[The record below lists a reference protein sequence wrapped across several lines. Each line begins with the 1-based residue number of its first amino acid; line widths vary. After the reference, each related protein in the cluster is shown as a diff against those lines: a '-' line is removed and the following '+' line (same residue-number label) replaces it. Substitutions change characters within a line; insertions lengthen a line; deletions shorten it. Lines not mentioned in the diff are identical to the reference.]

1 MLALFERMHSPTEH
15 EILAMQSEV
24 MDHGWVEL
32 AWMVTVRF
40 HRQQNATGSGRG
52 SGEWEWEWVVV
63 LLLGAVLLCY
73 AVL

>member
-1 MLALFERMHSPTEH
+1 MGGIGVDGH
-15 EILAMQSEV
+15 
-24 MDHGWVEL
+24 
-32 AWMVTVRF
+32 VRF

-63 LLLGAVLLCY
+63 LLLGAVLCY